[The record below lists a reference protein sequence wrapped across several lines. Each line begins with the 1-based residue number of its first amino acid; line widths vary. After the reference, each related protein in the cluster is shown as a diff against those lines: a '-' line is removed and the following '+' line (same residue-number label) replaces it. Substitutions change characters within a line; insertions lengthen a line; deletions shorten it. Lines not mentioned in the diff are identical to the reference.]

1 MNDFVYQVT
10 TGKSFEEAV
19 QAVQAQTP
27 AHGFR
32 VLYTHDYQAT
42 FAEKGFV
49 REPLKIIEVC
59 NAEYA
64 HKVLQQ
70 ESLFSLMMP
79 CRICVYTEGDKTIIN
94 TLRPTALLQ
103 MFQKPELREFAEKV
117 EGILIEIIDSS
128 I

>member
-10 TGKSFEEAV
+10 TGKSFDEAV
-19 QAVQAQTP
+19 EAVQAQTP

-32 VLYTHDYQAT
+32 VLYTHDTQAT
-42 FAEKGFV
+42 LAEKGFV

-59 NAEYA
+59 NAEFA
-64 HKVLQQ
+64 HKALQQ
-70 ESLFSLMMP
+70 EGLVSLMMP
-79 CRICVYTEGDKTIIN
+79 CRMSVYTEGGKTIIN

-117 EGILIEIIDSS
+117 ERILIELIDSS
-128 I
+128 K